1 MKLGK
6 PTPHENHFVQSAPRI
21 RMVRRDQTTE
31 AGFEETVLILQE
43 MRFDGGDEPF
53 WSDVQI
59 VEEE

>member
-31 AGFEETVLILQE
+31 AGFGETVLILQE
-43 MRFDGGDEPF
+43 MRFDGGDKPF